1 MSASLKN
8 EKCFHMAKYLLNF
21 ICVYITL
28 NVITAF
34 ADEFHDYFLC
44 RKCGLEVFRSVD
56 LVNVPSQE
64 AYRQRNDT
72 YGEKLALI
80 QLFKNPQ
87 GMYFEVVTTSTASV
101 HSQELSFGEAT
112 WFPGYAWKI
121 SQCPRCGHHL
131 GWEYVPMDSSTAENP
146 KSFFGLIL
154 ENLLFENE
162 ADNLILIPKSYRS

>member
-8 EKCFHMAKYLLNF
+8 EKCFHMAKCVINF
-21 ICVYITL
+21 ICVCITL

-34 ADEFHDYFLC
+34 ADDFH
-44 RKCGLEVFRSVD
+44 G
-56 LVNVPSQE
+56 
-64 AYRQRNDT
+64 T
-72 YGEKLALI
+72 
-80 QLFKNPQ
+80 
-87 GMYFEVVTTSTASV
+87 YFEVVTTATASV

-121 SQCPRCGHHL
+121 SHCPRCGYHL

-154 ENLLFENE
+154 GNLLFENE